1 MERGPGLIGID
12 TNVLLRFLVDDDP
25 DQNRVARRM
34 MSERGADDPV
44 FISSVTLAETI
55 WVLTK
60 TLGYPVGDVS
70 AMLRDLLASDGV
82 VMEHGEE
89 LGLLLGGGNVPAVE
103 LADYLIAW
111 SGLAAGC
118 RHTITFDRRSAR
130 AIPSME
136 LIA

>member
-1 MERGPGLIGID
+1 MIGID

-25 DQNRVARRM
+25 EQNLAARRM
-34 MSERGADDPV
+34 LSACDADDPV
-44 FISSVTLAETI
+44 FISSVTLAETV

-60 TLGYPVGDVS
+60 TLGYPVRDVS

-82 VMEHGEE
+82 VMEHGDE
-89 LGLLLGGGNVPAVE
+89 LGLLLGQDAVPAVE

-118 RHTITFDRRSAR
+118 TRTVTFDRRSAR
-130 AIPSME
+130 AIPSMD
-136 LIA
+136 LLS